1 MLPTRSTYDGG
12 ACCCCLR
19 LPGGAPA
26 AEAQPGV
33 HLKGEAVSGVVVL
46 RPKRV
51 KRPVMRL
58 VLSWGP
64 VVIADLARR
73 WRRVVEEPGDAF
85 LVVIIVLMAKEL
97 ELVQAPRWLLLHL
110 GAGLM
115 MVNRREDG
123 EQGPA
128 VEVVVVIAGV
138 EEVPA
143 AGGRTT
149 HTACWPR
156 HVDRSRAQLD
166 LERFAVW
173 RCGAEDRSIDRR
185 LGRRETC

>member
-1 MLPTRSTYDGG
+1 
-12 ACCCCLR
+12 

-33 HLKGEAVSGVVVL
+33 HLKGEPVPVPVSGVVVL
-46 RPKRV
+46 WPKLV
-51 KRPVMRL
+51 KRPV
-58 VLSWGP
+58 LSWGQ
-64 VVIADLARR
+64 VVVADLARR
-73 WRRVVEEPGDAF
+73 WRWVVEEPGDAF
-85 LVVIIVLMAKEL
+85 MVVIVVLIAKEL
-97 ELVQAPRWLLLHL
+97 ELVQAPRWLLLLL

-143 AGGRTT
+143 AGGRTA

-173 RCGAEDRSIDRR
+173 RCGAEDRSIERR